1 MNHEATSL
9 TRVSG
14 AGQPSAA
21 TPSDPPPPSSVLMF
35 IPKTEPGI
43 YMSKKTKSKV
53 SAPSQ
58 SKRQCTAATSNLK
71 RLLSDGCLA
80 GSPPD
85 LHLLLDRL
93 KNMSLSLQICKMV
106 MLPRLLRLSFCPGI
120 KRTVGF
126 SLLVTVSTLSSSF
139 LRDFL
144 Q

>member
-1 MNHEATSL
+1 VLVSL
-9 TRVSG
+9 PLRLLLTLHRLRLFRCSFPRLNQ
-14 AGQPSAA
+14 ASTCPRKPSPRSLHRLRAR
-21 TPSDPPPPSSVLMF
+21 DSVLLLL
-35 IPKTEPGI
+35 
-43 YMSKKTKSKV
+43 
-53 SAPSQ
+53 Q
-58 SKRQCTAATSNLK
+58 RQDLK

-80 GSPPD
+80 RSPPD